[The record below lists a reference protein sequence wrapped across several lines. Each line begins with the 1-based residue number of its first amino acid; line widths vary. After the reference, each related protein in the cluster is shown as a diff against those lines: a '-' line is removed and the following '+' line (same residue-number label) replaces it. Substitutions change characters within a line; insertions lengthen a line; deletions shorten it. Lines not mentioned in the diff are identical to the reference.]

1 MLYSLKPGKPL
12 INSVREIGAEHSVG
26 ILSYLSG
33 NVSQG
38 EKIHQAR
45 KAIKRLRALLG
56 LIRPAISNSDY
67 RTSQEDLKNVARSV
81 AGLRDAQAMLGTVT
95 KIGLHD
101 PTLGAGSVAKALR
114 ARLEEQC
121 KSGGH
126 NVSRSVRTAARKT
139 VKKVGEAFEQLTMS
153 GENFQPIARSLENNY
168 RDTLQAFAYALE
180 CEEDE
185 AFHEWRKRV
194 QRHWRYLQL
203 LEASWPK
210 GIQPHIV
217 LAHELAET
225 LGEDHDYFVLA
236 TLVEKEAANL
246 GSKKAVRQYAAHC
259 REYQQVLRE
268 KATLLGNQCFAEK
281 PRSFATRMSV
291 YWESACAQKS

>member
-1 MLYSLKPGKPL
+1 MLYCLKPGKPL
-12 INSVREIGAEHSVG
+12 VDSVRKIGSEHAVG

-56 LIRPAISNSDY
+56 LIRPAISNSVY
-67 RTSQEDLKNVARSV
+67 RTSQEDLKKVARSV

-95 KIGLHD
+95 KIGVHD
-101 PTLGAGSVAKALR
+101 PTLGAGPVAKALR

-121 KSGGH
+121 KPCGH
-126 NVSRSVRTAARKT
+126 KVDRSVMTAARRT
-139 VKKVGEAFEQLTMS
+139 VKKVGEAFQQLS
-153 GENFQPIARSLENNY
+153 ISDESFLPIARSLENNY
-168 RDTLQAFAYALE
+168 RNALQAFAYALE
-180 CEEDE
+180 NGKDE

-203 LEASWPK
+203 LEAAWPK

-217 LAHELAET
+217 LAHDLSET
-225 LGEDHDYFVLA
+225 LGDDHDFFVLA

-246 GSKKAVRQYAAHC
+246 GSKKAVKQYAARC
-259 REYQQVLRE
+259 REHQQELRE
-268 KATLLGNQCFAEK
+268 KATLLGKQCFAEK
-281 PRSFATRMSV
+281 PRSFATRMNA